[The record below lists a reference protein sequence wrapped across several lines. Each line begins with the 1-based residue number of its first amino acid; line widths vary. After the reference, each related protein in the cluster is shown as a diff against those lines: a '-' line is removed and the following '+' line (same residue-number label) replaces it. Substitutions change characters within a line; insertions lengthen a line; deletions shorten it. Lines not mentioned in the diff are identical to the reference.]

1 MPPALTLKASIL
13 PKSFQDKNI
22 KNTAEQ
28 FKALG
33 SPGGGGMG
41 VNLEFLLSCEFLIV
55 RKQRGVI
62 PLHCKGMHGL
72 RSQIMSF

>member
-1 MPPALTLKASIL
+1 MPPALTLKARIL
-13 PKSFQDKNI
+13 PKSFPDKNI

-28 FKALG
+28 FRVLG

-41 VNLEFLLSCEFLIV
+41 VNLEFLLSCEFLII

-62 PLHCKGMHGL
+62 HPYCKGMHGFQ
-72 RSQIMSF
+72 SQIM